1 MAEGVVDVTVGA
13 PPDVVWAKLGDFGG
27 IGEYFPGIESCRL
40 EGDDRVIGLF
50 GMEIRERLMTR
61 DDAGRTLTYSV
72 VAGVPVESHSA
83 TITVEPEG
91 DGSKVTWT
99 YDGDARRDGTGL
111 RGLLQGRPDLRR
123 EPVLLVPDRVD
134 RRSAGRRRSAPT
146 LTT

>member
-13 PPDVVWAKLGDFGG
+13 PPDEVWAKLGDFGG

-72 VAGVPVESHSA
+72 VAGVPVESHTA

-99 YDGDARRDGTGL
+99 YAVTPDEMAPVFGDSYKA
-111 RGLLQGRPDLRR
+111 
-123 EPVLLVPDRVD
+123 
-134 RRSAGRRRSAPT
+134 A
-146 LTT
+146 LTSVENLFS

>member
-13 PPDVVWAKLGDFGG
+13 PPDEVWAKLGDFGG

-40 EGDDRVIGLF
+40 EGEDRVIGLF
-50 GMEIRERLMTR
+50 GMEIRKRLTTR

-83 TITVEPEG
+83 TITVKPEG

-99 YDGDARRDGTGL
+99 YAVTPDEMAPVFGDSYQA
-111 RGLLQGRPDLRR
+111 
-123 EPVLLVPDRVD
+123 
-134 RRSAGRRRSAPT
+134 A
-146 LTT
+146 LTSVENLFS

>member
-13 PPDVVWAKLGDFGG
+13 PPDEVWAKLGDFGG

-72 VAGVPVESHSA
+72 VAGVPVESHTA
-83 TITVEPEG
+83 TITVEPDG

-99 YDGDARRDGTGL
+99 YAVTPDEMAPVFGDSYKA
-111 RGLLQGRPDLRR
+111 
-123 EPVLLVPDRVD
+123 
-134 RRSAGRRRSAPT
+134 A
-146 LTT
+146 LTSVENLFS

>member
-1 MAEGVVDVTVGA
+1 VAEGAVDVSVGA
-13 PPDVVWAKLGDFGG
+13 PPDEVWAKLGDFGG

-61 DDAGRTLTYSV
+61 DDQKRTLTYSV

-91 DGSKVTWT
+91 DGSKVTWSYAVT
-99 YDGDARRDGTGL
+99 PDEMAPVFGDSYQA
-111 RGLLQGRPDLRR
+111 
-123 EPVLLVPDRVD
+123 
-134 RRSAGRRRSAPT
+134 A
-146 LTT
+146 LTSVENLFS

>member
-1 MAEGVVDVTVGA
+1 VAEGAVDVSVGA
-13 PPDVVWAKLGDFGG
+13 PPDEVWAKLGDFGG

-72 VAGVPVESHSA
+72 VAGVPVESHTA

-99 YDGDARRDGTGL
+99 YAVTPDEMAPVFGDSYQA
-111 RGLLQGRPDLRR
+111 
-123 EPVLLVPDRVD
+123 
-134 RRSAGRRRSAPT
+134 A
-146 LTT
+146 LTSVENLFS

>member
-99 YDGDARRDGTGL
+99 YAVTPDEMAPVFGDSYKA
-111 RGLLQGRPDLRR
+111 
-123 EPVLLVPDRVD
+123 
-134 RRSAGRRRSAPT
+134 A
-146 LTT
+146 LTSVENLFS

>member
-13 PPDVVWAKLGDFGG
+13 PPDEVWAKLGDFGG

-72 VAGVPVESHSA
+72 VAGVPVDSHSA

-91 DGSKVTWT
+91 DGSKVTWAYAVT
-99 YDGDARRDGTGL
+99 PDEMAPVFGDSYQA
-111 RGLLQGRPDLRR
+111 
-123 EPVLLVPDRVD
+123 
-134 RRSAGRRRSAPT
+134 A
-146 LTT
+146 LTSVENLFS

>member
-13 PPDVVWAKLGDFGG
+13 PPDEVWAKLGDFGG

-61 DDAGRTLTYSV
+61 DDESRTLTYSV

-99 YDGDARRDGTGL
+99 YAVTPDEMAPVFGDSYKA
-111 RGLLQGRPDLRR
+111 
-123 EPVLLVPDRVD
+123 
-134 RRSAGRRRSAPT
+134 A
-146 LTT
+146 LTSVENLFS